1 MKTSP
6 EIEGPVRSLYVQVPF
21 CPERCDYCSIPVS
34 IHPERAEGYLKALSL
49 EKARIRSRLDLGS
62 IRTLYLGG
70 GTPTS
75 LSPGLFSDLIDL
87 LKEGLLPLGEFTV
100 ESRPDTLDV
109 PMLKLLERKGVSR
122 LSIGMEAASS
132 EQMAFLG
139 RNTNPYDISSM
150 IEFVRNNFTG
160 QISMDF
166 IIGGMGYD
174 PSLFRTISYDL
185 LEAGLDHL
193 SAYPLTLENRTV
205 LTLRDARGELSDTL
219 EEDAASFWKTATED
233 LRSMG
238 WNQYEV
244 ANFSRNPETVCQHN
258 LSVWKGES
266 YLGMGAGAHQR
277 VMFVRSEN
285 VRSYVSY
292 EERLNRGESPLE
304 SREVLSESQAFL
316 EVIYTNAR
324 LSYGIPKGW
333 LDGSLDPYELSNLLS
348 RMIDHHWIK
357 KEELDHDRI
366 VFTPEGWLFLDS
378 LIGEFS
384 VLVER

>member
-6 EIEGPVRSLYVQVPF
+6 GIEGPVRSLYVQVPF

-49 EKARIRSRLDLGS
+49 EKGRIRSRLDLGS

-75 LSPGLFSDLIDL
+75 LAPGLFSDLIDL
-87 LKEGLLPLGEFTV
+87 LKEGLPPLREFTV

-132 EQMAFLG
+132 EQMGFLG
-139 RNTNPYDISSM
+139 RHTNPYGISRM
-150 IEFVRNNFTG
+150 LEFVRSNFSG

-166 IIGGMGYD
+166 IIGGLGYD
-174 PSLFRTISYDL
+174 PSRFRTISYDL

-205 LTLRDARGELSDTL
+205 LTLRDTRGELSDTL
-219 EEDAASFWKTATED
+219 EEDAAEFWKTATED

-258 LSVWKGES
+258 LSVWNGES

-277 VMFVRSEN
+277 VMYVRSEN
-285 VRSYVSY
+285 VRSYITY
-292 EERLNRGESPLE
+292 EERLKRGESPLDN
-304 SREVLSESQAFL
+304 REILSEAQVFL

-324 LSYGIPKGW
+324 LSYGIPRSW
-333 LDGSLDPYELSNLLS
+333 LDDCFDPYELSNLLF
-348 RMIDHHWIK
+348 RMIDRHWIK
-357 KEELDHDRI
+357 TEEIAHGRI
-366 VFTPEGWLFLDS
+366 AFTPEGWLFLDT

-384 VLVER
+384 SLIER